1 MPEQIP
7 SLPEALNKLSGTVV
21 DSALT
26 VHKALGP
33 GLLESVYE
41 TCLAHEL
48 RLRGLNVQSQIFVP
62 ILYKGLEF
70 ESGLRLDMLVEKQL
84 VVEIKAI
91 EQVLKV
97 HEAQLLTYLKLTN
110 CRLGLLINFNVP
122 ILKAGITRIVL

>member
-1 MPEQIP
+1 MPEQVLP
-7 SLPEALNKLSGTVV
+7 LPEALNKLSGTVV
-21 DSALT
+21 DSALA

-48 RLRGLNVQSQIFVP
+48 RLRGLSVQSQIFVP

-91 EQVLKV
+91 EQVLRV